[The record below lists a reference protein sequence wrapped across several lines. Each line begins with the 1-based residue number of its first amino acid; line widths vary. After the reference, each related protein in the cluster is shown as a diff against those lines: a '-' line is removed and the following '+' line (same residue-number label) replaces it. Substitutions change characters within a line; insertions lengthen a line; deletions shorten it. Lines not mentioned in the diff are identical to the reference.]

1 MRQIK
6 FRGQFVYAN
15 TDGSIQWVYGD
26 LRHMDPKIGK
36 HRIITEQGCEFE
48 VLAGSVGQFTG
59 LHDSKGKDIYEGDII
74 RSYDS
79 QGEAILHIIEYDD
92 SEAQFITRMPGTNKY
107 DFGSGG
113 VGQRWIDE
121 FKKEVIGNVF
131 DNPELLRPKQA

>member
-6 FRGQFVYAN
+6 FRGVFVYTNA
-15 TDGSIQWVYGD
+15 DGSFQWVHGD
-26 LRHMDPKIGK
+26 LQHMDPKIGK

-59 LHDSKGKDIYEGDII
+59 LHDANGKDIYEGDII

-79 QGEAILHIIEYDD
+79 HGEAILHIIEYDD
-92 SEAQFITRMPGTNKY
+92 SEAQFITRMPGTNRY

-131 DNPELLRPKQA
+131 DNPELLRPNQA